1 MTNLLNEEKPPR
13 WFVALMAVIITAAVI
28 LTILEL

>member
-13 WFVALMAVIITAAVI
+13 WFVALMAVI
-28 LTILEL
+28 LTIAVMMFLFEL